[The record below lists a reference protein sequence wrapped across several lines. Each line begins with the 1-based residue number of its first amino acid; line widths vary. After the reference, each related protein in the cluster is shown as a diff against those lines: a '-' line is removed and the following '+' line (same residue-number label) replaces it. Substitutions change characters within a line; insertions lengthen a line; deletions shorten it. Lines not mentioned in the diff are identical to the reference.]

1 MCLLAIY
8 MSSLENSPFRSSA
21 HFLVMLFDFF
31 VIDLYELFVY
41 FEIKCLSVI
50 SSADFFSHFIG
61 CLFVLFM
68 ASFNTL
74 HS

>member
-1 MCLLAIY
+1 MCLLSIY

-21 HFLVMLFDFF
+21 HFLIGLFDFF

-41 FEIKCLSVI
+41 FEIKHLSVI
-50 SSADFFSHFIG
+50 SSADIFSHLLG

-68 ASFNTL
+68 ASLNTC

>member
-21 HFLVMLFDFF
+21 HFLVMLFDF
-31 VIDLYELFVY
+31 VVVDLYDLFVY

-50 SSADFFSHFIG
+50 SSADFFFHFVG
-61 CLFVLFM
+61 CLFVLFV